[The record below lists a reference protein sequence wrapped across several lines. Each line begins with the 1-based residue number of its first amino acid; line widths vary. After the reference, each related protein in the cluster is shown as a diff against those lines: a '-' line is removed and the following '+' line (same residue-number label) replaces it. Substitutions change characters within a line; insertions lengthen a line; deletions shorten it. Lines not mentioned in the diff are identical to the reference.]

1 MDYQIILKY
10 TPFIFL
16 NKLLPLVD
24 TVMGKRKLSTP
35 NNPDVMSLETPS
47 NDQTLD
53 KVNSF

>member
-1 MDYQIILKY
+1 MDYQIFLKY
-10 TPFIFL
+10 TLYFL
-16 NKLLPLVD
+16 NKMLPFVD

-53 KVNSF
+53 KVYSF